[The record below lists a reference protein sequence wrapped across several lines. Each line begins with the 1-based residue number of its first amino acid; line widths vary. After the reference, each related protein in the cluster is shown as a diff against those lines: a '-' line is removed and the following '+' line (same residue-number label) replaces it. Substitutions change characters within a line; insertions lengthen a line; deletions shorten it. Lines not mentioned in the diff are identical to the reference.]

1 MKSKLVLL
9 LLLVALSSAVV
20 GCSTPEPEVGAT
32 VIVPTVTGQDE
43 ATARTVLTKAGL
55 KVGVVTKSLY
65 PATSPAVVI
74 TQDPAAQSPATPGT
88 AVDLTVAE
96 PAKK

>member
-9 LLLVALSSAVV
+9 LVLVALSWAVV

-32 VIVPTVTGQDE
+32 VIVPKVTEQSE
-43 ATARTVLTKAGL
+43 AAARSALTKAGL
-55 KVGVVTKSLY
+55 KVGVVTKAPY
-65 PATSPAVVI
+65 PASAPAVVI

-88 AVDLTVAE
+88 AVDLTVAV